1 MPLHTKIIVIG
12 SWLFLLLCLVI
23 YSIRD
28 KGE

>member
-12 SWLFLLLCLVI
+12 SWLLLLLGLVI

-28 KGE
+28 KGR